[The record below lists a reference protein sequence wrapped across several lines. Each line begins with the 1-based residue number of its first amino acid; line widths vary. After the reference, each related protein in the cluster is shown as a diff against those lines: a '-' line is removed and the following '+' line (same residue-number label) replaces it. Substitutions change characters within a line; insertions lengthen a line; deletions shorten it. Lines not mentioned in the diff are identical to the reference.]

1 MALTENNLGRETEDW
16 DKGSKTNTWNY
27 TELPFYKRMLRGMLK
42 SYMEAPDYVDDT
54 ERKLKF
60 QNKMLARVGR
70 SKSKFFRLA

>member
-1 MALTENNLGRETEDW
+1 MVDMLNQKWEEEKLSPENLVQ
-16 DKGSKTNTWNY
+16 
-27 TELPFYKRMLRGMLK
+27 LPFYKRMLRGMLQ
-42 SYMEAPDYVDDT
+42 SYMENPDYTDDT